1 MYKFGR
7 PKLPISD
14 LLFSSALKVYSTF
27 SLRRFMS
34 DVKIANEMKLIDE
47 VPSERAGVNLD
58 LRENRWLN
66 LIKISC
72 KN

>member
-1 MYKFGR
+1 
-7 PKLPISD
+7 LISCAKTP
-14 LLFSSALKVYSTF
+14 FNSF